1 MDKLGDMDLFVRVVK
16 NGGLAVAGREV
27 GLSPASMSA
36 RINALEQRY
45 GLRLLNR
52 TTRHV
57 SPTEAGRKFYDAC
70 LCILADVGEA
80 EAQLQSVK
88 ESYSGPLR
96 ITATSDMGQ
105 QHIAPLLSKFI
116 VQHPDIKPHL
126 YLTDG
131 IVNLAEQSFDLGIRY
146 GHLPDSSMIVR
157 KLAASHRVVCASP
170 NYLKTKGIPQTPQA
184 LTEHDCLVMV
194 RVTEPL
200 TNWYFQTPNGQQT
213 VAINAARSSNDGA
226 LIRKWALEGAGIA
239 LKSYLD
245 VAADLKAKRLV
256 TVLDDFMQDFNKQS
270 TLGGSDLQ
278 LVYPSRQY
286 MPQRVQ
292 GFIDVLVEHFQLLGK
307 TIESGTIM

>member
-36 RINALEQRY
+36 RINTLEQRY

-57 SPTEAGRKFYDAC
+57 STTEAGRKFYDDC
-70 LCILADVGEA
+70 VSILADVKEA
-80 EAQLQSVK
+80 EAQLLSVK
-88 ESYSGPLR
+88 ESFAGPLR

-105 QHIAPLLSKFI
+105 QHIVPLLSRFI
-116 VQHPDIKPHL
+116 EQHPEIKPHL

-131 IVNLAEQSFDLGIRY
+131 IVNLTEQSFDLGVRY
-146 GHLPDSSMIVR
+146 GHLPDSSLIVR

-170 NYLKTKGIPQTPQA
+170 DYLKRKGIPETPQA

-194 RVTEPL
+194 RATEPL
-200 TNWYFQTPNGQQT
+200 TNWYFQTTKGVET
-213 VAINAARSSNDGA
+213 VAINAARSTNDGA
-226 LIRKWALEGAGIA
+226 LIRQWALEGAGIA
-239 LKSYLD
+239 LKSCLD
-245 VAADLKAKRLV
+245 VAADLKTGRLL

-270 TLGGSDLQ
+270 TIGGSDLQ

-292 GFIDVLVEHFQLLGK
+292 GFIDLLVDHFQR
-307 TIESGTIM
+307 

>member
-36 RINALEQRY
+36 RINTLEQRY

-57 SPTEAGRKFYDAC
+57 STTEAGRKFYDDC
-70 LCILADVGEA
+70 VSILADVKEA
-80 EAQLQSVK
+80 EAQLLSVK
-88 ESYSGPLR
+88 ESFAGPLR

-105 QHIAPLLSKFI
+105 QHIVPLLSRFI
-116 VQHPDIKPHL
+116 EQHPEIKPHL

-131 IVNLAEQSFDLGIRY
+131 IVNLTEQSFDLGVRY
-146 GHLPDSSMIVR
+146 GHLPDSSLIVR

-170 NYLKTKGIPQTPQA
+170 DYLKRKGIPETPQA

-194 RVTEPL
+194 RATEPL
-200 TNWYFQTPNGQQT
+200 TNWYFQTAKGVET
-213 VAINAARSSNDGA
+213 VAINAARSTNDGA
-226 LIRKWALEGAGIA
+226 LIRQWALEGAGIA
-239 LKSYLD
+239 LKSCLD

-256 TVLDDFMQDFNKQS
+256 TILDDFMHDFNKKS
-270 TLGGSDLQ
+270 TAGGSDLQ

-292 GFIDVLVEHFQLLGK
+292 GFIDLLVDHFQR
-307 TIESGTIM
+307 

>member
-36 RINALEQRY
+36 RINTLEQRY
-45 GLRLLNR
+45 GMRLLNR

-70 LCILADVGEA
+70 LSILADVNEA
-80 EAQLQSVK
+80 ETQLLSVK
-88 ESYSGPLR
+88 ETFAGPLR

-116 VQHPDIKPHL
+116 AQHPDITPHL

-131 IVNLAEQSFDLGIRY
+131 VVNIGAQSFDLGVRY
-146 GHLPDSSMIVR
+146 GNLPDSSLIVR
-157 KLAASHRVVCASP
+157 KLASSHRVVCASP
-170 NYLKTKGIPQTPQA
+170 DYLKRKGIPKIPQA
-184 LTEHDCLVMV
+184 LTEHDCLVMF
-194 RVTEPL
+194 RATEPL
-200 TNWYFQTPNGQQT
+200 TNWYFQTQKGVET
-213 VAINAARSSNDGA
+213 VAINAARSTNDGA
-226 LIRKWALEGAGIA
+226 LIRQWAIEGAGIA

-245 VAADLKAKRLV
+245 VEADLKAKRLV

-270 TLGGSDLQ
+270 ISGGSDLQ

-292 GFIDVLVEHFQLLGK
+292 GFIDLLVAHFK
-307 TIESGTIM
+307 

>member
-45 GLRLLNR
+45 GMRLLNR

-57 SPTEAGRKFYDAC
+57 SPTEAGSKFYDAC
-70 LCILADVGEA
+70 VCILADVNEA
-80 EAQLQSVK
+80 ETQLQSVK
-88 ESYSGPLR
+88 ESFSGPLR

-116 VQHPDIKPHL
+116 AQHPCVSPHL

-131 IVNLAEQSFDLGIRY
+131 IVNLAEQSFDLGVRY
-146 GHLPDSSMIVR
+146 GHLPDSSLVVR
-157 KLAASHRVVCASP
+157 KLATSHRVVCASP
-170 NYLKTKGIPQTPQA
+170 DYLNKKGIPKTPQA
-184 LTEHDCLVMV
+184 LSEHDCLVMV

-200 TNWYFQTPNGQQT
+200 TNWYFHTANGQET

-226 LIRKWALEGAGIA
+226 LIRRWALEGTGIA

-245 VAADLKAKRLV
+245 VAADIKAKRLV
-256 TVLDDFMQDFNKQS
+256 TVLDDFMQDFNS
-270 TLGGSDLQ
+270 DGTSYDADLQ
-278 LVYPSRQY
+278 LVYPSRKY
-286 MPQRVQ
+286 MPLRVQ
-292 GFIDVLVEHFQLLGK
+292 GFIDLLLDHFK
-307 TIESGTIM
+307 DSPDPFI

>member
-36 RINALEQRY
+36 RINTLEQRY
-45 GLRLLNR
+45 GMRLLNR

-57 SPTEAGRKFYDAC
+57 SPTEAGSKFYDAC
-70 LCILADVGEA
+70 LSILADVNEA
-80 EAQLQSVK
+80 ETQLLSVK
-88 ESYSGPLR
+88 ETFAGPLR

-116 VQHPDIKPHL
+116 AKHPDITPHL

-131 IVNLAEQSFDLGIRY
+131 VVNIGEQSFDLGVRY
-146 GHLPDSSMIVR
+146 GNLPDSSLIVR
-157 KLAASHRVVCASP
+157 KLASSHRVVCASP
-170 NYLKTKGIPQTPQA
+170 DYLKRKGIPKIPQS
-184 LTEHDCLVMV
+184 LTEHDCLVMF
-194 RVTEPL
+194 RATEPL
-200 TNWYFQTPNGQQT
+200 TNWYFQTQKGVET
-213 VAINAARSSNDGA
+213 VAINAARSTNDGA
-226 LIRKWALEGAGIA
+226 LIRQWAIEGAGIA

-245 VAADLKAKRLV
+245 VEADLKAKRLV
-256 TVLDDFMQDFNKQS
+256 TVLDNFMRDFNKQS
-270 TLGGSDLQ
+270 TSGGPDLQ

-292 GFIDVLVEHFQLLGK
+292 GFIDLLVAHFK
-307 TIESGTIM
+307 

>member
-36 RINALEQRY
+36 RINSLEQRY
-45 GLRLLNR
+45 GMRLLNR

-70 LCILADVGEA
+70 LSILADVNEA
-80 EAQLQSVK
+80 ETQLLSVK
-88 ESYSGPLR
+88 ETFAGPLR

-116 VQHPDIKPHL
+116 AQHPDITPHL

-131 IVNLAEQSFDLGIRY
+131 VVNIGEQSFDLGVRY
-146 GHLPDSSMIVR
+146 GNLPDSSLIVR
-157 KLAASHRVVCASP
+157 KLASSHRVVCASP
-170 NYLKTKGIPQTPQA
+170 DYLKKKGIPKIPQA
-184 LTEHDCLVMV
+184 LTEHDCLVMF
-194 RVTEPL
+194 RATEPL
-200 TNWYFQTPNGQQT
+200 TNWYFQTQKGVET
-213 VAINAARSSNDGA
+213 VAIHAARSTNDGA
-226 LIRKWALEGAGIA
+226 LIRQWAIEGAGIA

-270 TLGGSDLQ
+270 ASGGSDLQ

-286 MPQRVQ
+286 LPQRVQ
-292 GFIDVLVEHFQLLGK
+292 GFIDLLVAHFK
-307 TIESGTIM
+307 